1 MFRTQEKK
9 QEATLTETLINWMP
23 ALSQVPQI
31 IIEGSLVVLVTL
43 TIFLLTKWGEYLLAA
58 VSGLL
63 YLVPMLRYMMH

>member
-1 MFRTQEKK
+1 M
-9 QEATLTETLINWMP
+9 TETLINWMP

-43 TIFLLTKWGEYLLAA
+43 TIFLLTRWGEYLLAA

-63 YLVPMLRYMMH
+63 YLLPMLRTMMH